1 MGRCRRSIAIAR
13 ERVLCALSLG
23 SVCEAKPNILPM
35 MSAALLRAIDITE
48 KYAFCMY
55 AYILAVYII
64 PYLRH
69 IRTPHSLVTAHS
81 KLLESHER
89 WRAAQPALIKE
100 DTPEAEQFIRPPPNK
115 SCLRLQP
122 EGLISPPPAPPRKRH
137 RPNPA
142 ASSFLCKLAYPT
154 RSPHM
159 RYSICGHALMLKPTI
174 LPQLL
179 HLVVLA
185 I

>member
-1 MGRCRRSIAIAR
+1 MIRARSLLAVN
-13 ERVLCALSLG
+13 ERK
-23 SVCEAKPNILPM
+23 SVH
-35 MSAALLRAIDITE
+35 
-48 KYAFCMY
+48 CMY
-55 AYILAVYII
+55 VCIYSARQII
-64 PYLRH
+64 TYLRH
-69 IRTPHSLVTAHS
+69 IHTPHHLVTAHS

-159 RYSICGHALMLKPTI
+159 RYSICGHALMLKPPI